1 MIKKVTVSA
10 ECWRQCGE
18 KKLVLAQGFYYN
30 KKEVSRCWYRT
41 LRFRQEIG
49 RAGSA
54 PCRFCRF
61 TTRRGTKILPDVKG
75 ERRMEKNAED
85 IKTIEIKNKAVTLVA
100 KNRLSTRPI
109 TPKTSN
115 VVAMLLMFCLLASLK
130 TIIKSVRCFLKYQPR
145 IIRIKL
151 NKNRSICINY
161 ITIPSK

>member
-1 MIKKVTVSA
+1 MIFYFIFF
-10 ECWRQCGE
+10 E
-18 KKLVLAQGFYYN
+18 KK
-30 KKEVSRCWYRT
+30 K
-41 LRFRQEIG
+41 
-49 RAGSA
+49 
-54 PCRFCRF
+54 
-61 TTRRGTKILPDVKG
+61 
-75 ERRMEKNAED
+75 EKNAED